1 MFRGIKNM
9 TTVCSLSWC
18 LVQLW
23 IAISSLAL
31 VNVTAYPGPDA
42 FPSPFMLAL
51 FRMAAPT
58 ASKLAPMVKRGAAT
72 EVSVA
77 LGVLGL
83 LDEMDNSRKAFSS

>member
-9 TTVCSLSWC
+9 TNVCSLSWC

-23 IAISSLAL
+23 IAFSSLAL
-31 VNVTAYPGPDA
+31 GTAYPGPDA
-42 FPSPFMLAL
+42 FPSPSMLAL

-77 LGVLGL
+77 LGGLGL